1 MNDNVKAYLSS
12 NIPKRNFK
20 VQQMEEYAQAN
31 RIPIMDPVSI
41 HFVQQLLYLNKPER
55 ILEIG
60 TAIGYS
66 AIRMI
71 EASPEARLVTIERD
85 EARYNEAV
93 NNVRTYGLQE
103 QIQIIF
109 GDALDELK
117 DLQNDE
123 LFDVILIDAAKG
135 QYRRFFEL
143 SSPLLTENGII
154 ITDNVLF
161 RGYVTQPELTPPRY
175 KKMVEKLISYNEW
188 LMQHPGFTTSIVPV
202 GDGIAISIKQT

>member
-1 MNDNVKAYLSS
+1 MNDNIKAYLAS
-12 NIPKRNFK
+12 NIPERNFK

-41 HFVQQLLYLNKPER
+41 HFVQQLLYLNKPRR

-71 EASPEARLVTIERD
+71 EASPKAKLVTIERD
-85 EARYNEAV
+85 EVRYNEAV

-109 GDALDELK
+109 GDALEELK

-161 RGYVTQPELTPPRY
+161 RGYVAQPELTPPRY

-188 LMQHPGFTTSIVPV
+188 LMHNPGFTTSIVPV